1 MSVIRNYNKVILI
14 GNVGSKPELR
24 TTQTGIQVTD
34 FPIAMTKQWKTQSGE
49 EKSETTWV
57 RIVCWNSLAE
67 NVSKIINTGDLVQV
81 DGMLTNRARVKN
93 EVQYTVTEVTANEVL
108 LMSANTRS
116 RTDVSEDEQSKDVE
130 E

>member
-57 RIVCWNSLAE
+57 RIV
-67 NVSKIINTGDLVQV
+67 
-81 DGMLTNRARVKN
+81 
-93 EVQYTVTEVTANEVL
+93 
-108 LMSANTRS
+108 
-116 RTDVSEDEQSKDVE
+116 
-130 E
+130 